1 MTGEFIYKYVFVIV
15 CILMDR
21 QSILQ
26 KYEYKVE
33 SETRLQHDKDE
44 WADDTTEIIAEFDQK
59 RKKILERFFS
69 KLKRHEQLLDLIK
82 DGCEKAKNNSD
93 SQNFEIVVHYYESA
107 FNIEKNRFAQVLEY
121 ELSNVSLFY
130 DDFCIFCTDSNWG
143 VLGNSA
149 GCKSRDKQLQLFKK
163 MLTFFHQWGKMF
175 SQHVF
180 YDGGAHQSYVFYP
193 DGDM

>member
-1 MTGEFIYKYVFVIV
+1 
-15 CILMDR
+15 MDR

-26 KYEYKVE
+26 KYEYKE
-33 SETRLQHDKDE
+33 DFETRLQCDKDR

-59 RKKILERFFS
+59 RKKKLERFFS
-69 KLKRHEQLLDLIK
+69 KLQRHEQLLDRIK

-93 SQNFEIVVHYYESA
+93 SQKFEIFVRYYESA
-107 FNIEKNRFAQVLEY
+107 FTIEKNRFAQVFQSEMMNA
-121 ELSNVSLFY
+121 SSFQ
-130 DDFCIFCTDSNWG
+130 DDFNIFFTDSRWG

-149 GCKSRDKQLQLFKK
+149 GLKSRDKQSQLLNR
-163 MLTFFHQWGKMF
+163 MISFFSQWVKLF

>member
-1 MTGEFIYKYVFVIV
+1 MTGEFIYKYVFGIV

-21 QSILQ
+21 QSILE
-26 KYEYKVE
+26 KYKYNVE

-44 WADDTTEIIAEFDQK
+44 WADETTEIIAEFDQK

-69 KLKRHEQLLDLIK
+69 KLKRHEQLLDRIK
-82 DGCEKAKNNSD
+82 DDCEKAKNNSD

-107 FNIEKNRFAQVLEY
+107 FNIERNRFAQVFEY
-121 ELSNVSLFY
+121 ELSNVSSVQ
-130 DDFCIFCTDSNWG
+130 DDFNIFFTDSRWG

-149 GCKSRDKQLQLFKK
+149 GLKSRDKQSQLLNR
-163 MLTFFHQWGKMF
+163 MISFFSQWVKLF